1 MDMVYFFLVTMCDI
15 LRTYTVIEIVNEI
28 EYNFRWEFW
37 ECEINFPPLVANIEY
52 VCFLSPTTASN
63 INRALLPVMRRVQI

>member
-1 MDMVYFFLVTMCDI
+1 MVYFFLVTKCDI

-37 ECEINFPPLVANIEY
+37 ECEINFPPLVANIE
-52 VCFLSPTTASN
+52 
-63 INRALLPVMRRVQI
+63 